1 MNKQEFLS
9 QLRSGLSGLPQT
21 DIEGHIGFY
30 GEMIDDRI
38 EEGVP
43 EEEAVRQIGTVE
55 EVIEEIIAETPLTK
69 LVKEKVKPKRALK
82 AWEIVLIILGSPVW
96 LPLLIAAAAVILS
109 LYIVLWALIV
119 SLWAVEIALIASV
132 FVSLTAAVML
142 AVTGEGLTALALLG
156 AGCFCTGLAIFLFF
170 GCRAATRGVVLLA
183 KKIALGVKSLFV
195 GKEKNNEQ
203 NS

>member
-82 AWEIVLIILGSPVW
+82 AWEIVLIILGSPIW
-96 LPLLIAAAAVILS
+96 LPLLIGAAAVILS

-119 SLWAVEIALIASV
+119 SMWAVEIALIASV

-142 AVTGEGLTALALLG
+142 AVRDSPRWRCWE
-156 AGCFCTGLAIFLFF
+156 
-170 GCRAATRGVVLLA
+170 RAASVQDSRSSSSSDAGRRQGA
-183 KKIALGVKSLFV
+183 SYCWRKRSL
-195 GKEKNNEQ
+195 
-203 NS
+203 